1 MKSCYF
7 KLNINDPCG
16 KLKAIATYGENYY
29 EGQRS
34 QMKLTL
40 VNQGFKPIQK
50 VFISGDEE
58 MFGFDLKELKI
69 TLKPQEEY
77 IVSLDIKIPLI
88 SEKIKSGEE
97 KKIMKMLIIY

>member
-1 MKSCYF
+1 MC
-7 KLNINDPCG
+7 
-16 KLKAIATYGENYY
+16 T
-29 EGQRS
+29 S
-34 QMKLTL
+34 QK
-40 VNQGFKPIQK
+40 
-50 VFISGDEE
+50 
-58 MFGFDLKELKI
+58 LKI